1 MKSSLEPGESMQT
14 SFTMGS
20 GQQIESVSQSFETSP
35 EGWNGAS
42 RDRANELYSD
52 YGPPFTL
59 CDM

>member
-1 MKSSLEPGESMQT
+1 MQT